1 SENYNHQEATPDRR
15 HSGKTANPVTCGNAS
30 PRLDSQDDRVCAESG
45 RTNLPHHENDGDG
58 CVRTDTTALKLT
70 KLLRAKGA
78 PPSAALAS
86 AVKAKPSTGD
96 NFAGNDR
103 KAAKLSKAKP
113 ATKKFND
120 LKDLI
125 ASLAPEST
133 MIKHKPKITTAPTC
147 GRVKEEERNVGV

>member
-1 SENYNHQEATPDRR
+1 MPDPRKATTTRLPLT
-15 HSGKTANPVTCGNAS
+15 GATATKTLTPMRPGMPAI
-30 PRLDSQDDRVCAESG
+30 DSIQKTLTLAPKAG
-45 RTNLPHHENDGDG
+45 GPTYHIMRTTE
-58 CVRTDTTALKLT
+58 TDAYEQTPTALKLT

-133 MIKHKPKITTAPTC
+133 T
-147 GRVKEEERNVGV
+147 